1 MNQHTLS
8 RISISLLAVVM
19 AAFGIYHFM
28 YPQNLVA
35 YLPGFLPGGDLWIYI
50 VGVAFILAAISFV
63 INKQVRLAGYL
74 LALMLIVFVLTID
87 LPNYMNGSSD
97 ENRQAALISLLK
109 DTAIAA
115 FAMHIA
121 ANAKTE

>member
-121 ANAKTE
+121 ANAKD